1 MQVSAEQCTQ
11 AIKSNSLCSRIII
24 ATDDDDVS
32 LIEKDFH
39 GEADEVTILF
49 ITLYSFLSS
58 LIYNNAPYS
67 INCLYVKPGFT
78 KQM

>member
-39 GEADEVTILF
+39 GKADEVTI
-49 ITLYSFLSS
+49 
-58 LIYNNAPYS
+58 
-67 INCLYVKPGFT
+67 
-78 KQM
+78 